1 MSSYEDIVTADRRLV
16 VLQVL
21 VAATDY
27 TANEVVLLDAIAA
40 QGHRV
45 SRDRLR
51 ADLAWLEEQDLLLSQ
66 QPGGVWVVT
75 LTARGYDAAQGV
87 ARVPGVARPRPR

>member
-1 MSSYEDIVTADRRLV
+1 MNDFADLVTEDRRRVILAE
-16 VLQVL
+16 LAR
-21 VAATDY
+21 AADY
-27 TANEVVLLDAIAA
+27 TANSVVLGDLLAR

-51 ADLAWLEEQDLLLSQ
+51 ADLAWLEEQDLVLTQ

-75 LTARGYDAAQGV
+75 LTARGYDVAQGV
-87 ARVPGVARPRPR
+87 ARVPGVARPRPE